1 VAFLPL
7 CLLGKIFLLAQQKKT
22 KLIFCWIDWP
32 SYIGL
37 DPLQS
42 GPTKQNL
49 TETQSQNQS
58 QSDFIILKK
67 YN

>member
-1 VAFLPL
+1 VSI
-7 CLLGKIFLLAQQKKT
+7 GQGFLLAQQNKT
-22 KLIFCWIDWP
+22 KLIFCWIDRP
-32 SYIGL
+32 SSIGL
-37 DPLQS
+37 DPLLS